1 MVTIL
6 NINNIPKIIDIAN
19 NRCYNIIRNKKE
31 VQIMKTKEYLI
42 TFKNNLTLKVVDE
55 FYINAT
61 DFNNA
66 LQIADDLRHEYKYLN
81 YFEISASVET
91 A

>member
-1 MVTIL
+1 
-6 NINNIPKIIDIAN
+6 
-19 NRCYNIIRNKKE
+19 
-31 VQIMKTKEYLI
+31 MKTQEYLI
-42 TFKNNLTLKVVDE
+42 TFKNNLTLKVIDE

-66 LQIADDLRHEYKYLN
+66 LQIADDLRHEYKYLD
-81 YFEISASVET
+81 YFEISATVEP

>member
-1 MVTIL
+1 
-6 NINNIPKIIDIAN
+6 
-19 NRCYNIIRNKKE
+19 
-31 VQIMKTKEYLI
+31 MKTREYLV
-42 TFKNNLTLKVVDE
+42 TFKNNLTLKIVDE

-61 DFNNA
+61 DFNHA

-81 YFEISASVET
+81 YFEISARVEL

>member
-1 MVTIL
+1 
-6 NINNIPKIIDIAN
+6 
-19 NRCYNIIRNKKE
+19 
-31 VQIMKTKEYLI
+31 MKTQEYLI
-42 TFKNNLTLKVVDE
+42 TFKNNSTLKVIDE

-66 LQIADDLRHEYKYLN
+66 LQIADELRHEYKYLD
-81 YFEISASVET
+81 YYEVSARVEQ

>member
-1 MVTIL
+1 
-6 NINNIPKIIDIAN
+6 
-19 NRCYNIIRNKKE
+19 
-31 VQIMKTKEYLI
+31 MKTQEYLV
-42 TFKNNLTLKVVDE
+42 TFKNNLTLKIVDE

-66 LQIADDLRHEYKYLN
+66 LQIAEDLRHEYNNVN
-81 YFEISASVET
+81 YFEISAIVEP

>member
-1 MVTIL
+1 
-6 NINNIPKIIDIAN
+6 
-19 NRCYNIIRNKKE
+19 
-31 VQIMKTKEYLI
+31 MKTKEYLI

>member
-1 MVTIL
+1 
-6 NINNIPKIIDIAN
+6 
-19 NRCYNIIRNKKE
+19 
-31 VQIMKTKEYLI
+31 MKTKEYLI

-81 YFEISASVET
+81 YFEISATVEL

>member
-1 MVTIL
+1 
-6 NINNIPKIIDIAN
+6 
-19 NRCYNIIRNKKE
+19 
-31 VQIMKTKEYLI
+31 MKTREYLV
-42 TFKNNLTLKVVDE
+42 TFKNNLTLKIVDE

-61 DFNNA
+61 DFNHA

-81 YFEISASVET
+81 YFEISASVEL

>member
-1 MVTIL
+1 
-6 NINNIPKIIDIAN
+6 
-19 NRCYNIIRNKKE
+19 
-31 VQIMKTKEYLI
+31 MKTQEYLI
-42 TFKNNLTLKVVDE
+42 TFKNNLTLKVIDE

-81 YFEISASVET
+81 YFEISASVEL

>member
-1 MVTIL
+1 
-6 NINNIPKIIDIAN
+6 
-19 NRCYNIIRNKKE
+19 
-31 VQIMKTKEYLI
+31 MKTQEYLV
-42 TFKNNLTLKVVDE
+42 TFKNNLTLKAIDE

-81 YFEISASVET
+81 YLEISASVEP

>member
-1 MVTIL
+1 
-6 NINNIPKIIDIAN
+6 
-19 NRCYNIIRNKKE
+19 
-31 VQIMKTKEYLI
+31 MKTQEYLV
-42 TFKNNLTLKVVDE
+42 TFKNNLTLKLIDE

-66 LQIADDLRHEYKYLN
+66 LKIADELRHEYKYLN
-81 YFEISASVET
+81 YYEISASVEL

>member
-1 MVTIL
+1 
-6 NINNIPKIIDIAN
+6 
-19 NRCYNIIRNKKE
+19 
-31 VQIMKTKEYLI
+31 MKTQDYLI
-42 TFKNNLTLKVVDE
+42 TFKNNLTLKVIDE

-81 YFEISASVET
+81 YFEISARVEP

>member
-1 MVTIL
+1 
-6 NINNIPKIIDIAN
+6 
-19 NRCYNIIRNKKE
+19 
-31 VQIMKTKEYLI
+31 MKTKEYLV

-66 LQIADDLRHEYKYLN
+66 LQIADDLRHEYEYLN
-81 YFEISASVET
+81 YFEFSATVEP